1 MGYTSIQINSE
12 TKKKLASLKSSKRE
26 TYDEILNKLMN
37 LIPQGDE
44 EGEYTDEFRFS
55 LLNAKLDVKQ
65 NRVISH
71 EQLKQKLGVK

>member
-1 MGYTSIQINSE
+1 MGP
-12 TKKKLASLKSSKRE
+12 
-26 TYDEILNKLMN
+26 
-37 LIPQGDE
+37 IPQGDE